1 MDELEFR
8 KRLYANPNTPD
19 QELLDAAQNNPDY
32 QKILDE
38 TQELEADVNQLLSS
52 VTAPQGL
59 RDQLLNIPTQAEPE
73 AATTVFPNRAAA
85 NSSYFQY
92 YAIAATLL
100 LAVGVTFSLMFNS
113 GPSSA
118 EIAFGNEV
126 IQHLYVDEVEINAIT
141 AGTDSS
147 ILAMPVINQA
157 MADSGTRLVNVDF
170 LQGIPVRMAKP
181 CPVLP
186 AYQSAHLVIQGSQG
200 AVSIIVVN
208 NSPVSLEYTIRDDR
222 FEGVV
227 VPMGEGNMILLGES
241 DENLDQYKDL
251 FSEGVDWV
259 I

>member
-1 MDELEFR
+1 MRYFA
-8 KRLYANPNTPD
+8 K
-19 QELLDAAQNNPDY
+19 
-32 QKILDE
+32 
-38 TQELEADVNQLLSS
+38 
-52 VTAPQGL
+52 
-59 RDQLLNIPTQAEPE
+59 
-73 AATTVFPNRAAA
+73 TT
-85 NSSYFQY
+85 
-92 YAIAATLL
+92 AIAAILL

-126 IQHLYVDEVEINAIT
+126 IQHLYVDEVEIKAIT

>member
-19 QELLDAAQNNPDY
+19 QELLDAAQNNPEL

-38 TQELEADVNQLLSS
+38 TQELEADVTQLLSS
-52 VTAPQGL
+52 VAAPQGL
-59 RDQLLNIPTQAEPE
+59 RDQLLNIPSQAESE
-73 AATTVFPNRAAA
+73 TATTVFPDRAAA

-92 YAIAATLL
+92 YAVAATLL

-126 IQHLYVDEVEINAIT
+126 IQHLYVDEAEINAIT

-208 NSPVSLEYTIRDDR
+208 NSPVNLEYTIRDDR

-227 VPMGEGNMILLGES
+227 VPMGEGNMILLGET
-241 DENLDQYKDL
+241 DENLDQYKEL